1 MAERRMIAKT
11 IIDSDLFLDM
21 PMSTQCLYF
30 HLNMRADDDGFINN
44 PKKIQRMIGCNDDDI
59 KLLIAK
65 SFIIPFE
72 SGVVVIKHWKI
83 HNYIRG
89 DRKKD
94 TIFKD
99 EVKLLEVDENGA
111 YIKRDY
117 IQEEQEIKKLSSA
130 DIRKKAYEESSLPY
144 SFEYKIKKEFI
155 GDKCP
160 ICGCTM
166 SYENNLVKP
175 SIQHNIP
182 LSKGGEHEL
191 GNISVI
197 CLSCNSSTRNDKTG
211 PLNSEKVIE
220 IWDKLNDSQVTTK
233 CQSSDNQVTY
243 PGKDRLGKDRL
254 GKDNIP
260 TKEECVNKYVSEKLS
275 FMSKLYQ
282 KNIGMA
288 NGIVGE
294 WLIDISNQID
304 VDLFKKALEICTE
317 KGKLNFGYLKGI
329 IKNWLDINI
338 TSLEQLQAY
347 EIQNNK
353 TSNNSITSKQKN
365 IPATQKQCD
374 DAEFKR
380 RLEESNKLLD
390 SLDENIWGD

>member
-65 SFIIPFE
+65 NFIIPFE

-83 HNYIRG
+83 HNYIRM
-89 DRKKD
+89 DRYKETLYKEEKSQLVTD
-94 TIFKD
+94 KSK
-99 EVKLLEVDENGA
+99 E
-111 YIKRDY
+111 YILGQPD
-117 IQEEQEIKKLSSA
+117 
-130 DIRKKAYEESSLPY
+130 D
-144 SFEYKIKKEFI
+144 
-155 GDKCP
+155 
-160 ICGCTM
+160 
-166 SYENNLVKP
+166 
-175 SIQHNIP
+175 IP
-182 LSKGGEHEL
+182 LVDQRL
-191 GNISVI
+191 
-197 CLSCNSSTRNDKTG
+197 T
-211 PLNSEKVIE
+211 
-220 IWDKLNDSQVTTK
+220 Q
-233 CQSSDNQVTY
+233 
-243 PGKDRLGKDRL
+243 DRLGKDRL

>member
-65 SFIIPFE
+65 NFIIPFE

-83 HNYIRG
+83 HNYIRMG
-89 DRKKD
+89 RYKETLYKEEKSQLVTDKSK
-94 TIFKD
+94 
-99 EVKLLEVDENGA
+99 E
-111 YIKRDY
+111 YILGRPD
-117 IQEEQEIKKLSSA
+117 
-130 DIRKKAYEESSLPY
+130 D
-144 SFEYKIKKEFI
+144 
-155 GDKCP
+155 
-160 ICGCTM
+160 
-166 SYENNLVKP
+166 
-175 SIQHNIP
+175 IP
-182 LSKGGEHEL
+182 LVDQRL
-191 GNISVI
+191 
-197 CLSCNSSTRNDKTG
+197 T
-211 PLNSEKVIE
+211 
-220 IWDKLNDSQVTTK
+220 Q
-233 CQSSDNQVTY
+233 
-243 PGKDRLGKDRL
+243 DRLGKDRL

>member
-65 SFIIPFE
+65 NFIIPFE

-83 HNYIRG
+83 HNYIRM
-89 DRKKD
+89 DRYKETLYKEEKSQLVTD
-94 TIFKD
+94 KSK
-99 EVKLLEVDENGA
+99 E
-111 YIKRDY
+111 YILGRPD
-117 IQEEQEIKKLSSA
+117 
-130 DIRKKAYEESSLPY
+130 D
-144 SFEYKIKKEFI
+144 
-155 GDKCP
+155 
-160 ICGCTM
+160 
-166 SYENNLVKP
+166 
-175 SIQHNIP
+175 IP
-182 LSKGGEHEL
+182 LVDQRL
-191 GNISVI
+191 
-197 CLSCNSSTRNDKTG
+197 T
-211 PLNSEKVIE
+211 
-220 IWDKLNDSQVTTK
+220 Q
-233 CQSSDNQVTY
+233 
-243 PGKDRLGKDRL
+243 DRLGKDRL

-275 FMSKLYQ
+275 SMSKLYQ

>member
-65 SFIIPFE
+65 NFIIPFE

-83 HNYIRG
+83 HNYIRM
-89 DRKKD
+89 DRYKETLYK
-94 TIFKD
+94 
-99 EVKLLEVDENGA
+99 
-111 YIKRDY
+111 
-117 IQEEQEIKKLSSA
+117 EEKSQLVTDKSK
-130 DIRKKAYEESSLPY
+130 
-144 SFEYKIKKEFI
+144 EYVL
-155 GDKCP
+155 GRPDD
-160 ICGCTM
+160 
-166 SYENNLVKP
+166 
-175 SIQHNIP
+175 IP
-182 LSKGGEHEL
+182 LVDQRL
-191 GNISVI
+191 
-197 CLSCNSSTRNDKTG
+197 T
-211 PLNSEKVIE
+211 
-220 IWDKLNDSQVTTK
+220 Q
-233 CQSSDNQVTY
+233 
-243 PGKDRLGKDRL
+243 DRLGKDRL

-260 TKEECVNKYVSEKLS
+260 TKEKCVTGYMNENLS

>member
-65 SFIIPFE
+65 NFIIPFE

-83 HNYIRG
+83 HNYIRM
-89 DRKKD
+89 DRYKETLYKEEKSQLVTD
-94 TIFKD
+94 KSK
-99 EVKLLEVDENGA
+99 E
-111 YIKRDY
+111 YILGRPD
-117 IQEEQEIKKLSSA
+117 
-130 DIRKKAYEESSLPY
+130 D
-144 SFEYKIKKEFI
+144 
-155 GDKCP
+155 
-160 ICGCTM
+160 
-166 SYENNLVKP
+166 
-175 SIQHNIP
+175 IP
-182 LSKGGEHEL
+182 LVDQRL
-191 GNISVI
+191 
-197 CLSCNSSTRNDKTG
+197 T
-211 PLNSEKVIE
+211 
-220 IWDKLNDSQVTTK
+220 Q
-233 CQSSDNQVTY
+233 
-243 PGKDRLGKDRL
+243 DRLGKDRL

-347 EIQNNK
+347 ELQNNK

>member
-65 SFIIPFE
+65 NFIIPFE

-83 HNYIRG
+83 HNYIRM
-89 DRKKD
+89 DRYKETLYKEEKSQLVTD
-94 TIFKD
+94 KSK
-99 EVKLLEVDENGA
+99 E
-111 YIKRDY
+111 YILGRPD
-117 IQEEQEIKKLSSA
+117 
-130 DIRKKAYEESSLPY
+130 D
-144 SFEYKIKKEFI
+144 
-155 GDKCP
+155 
-160 ICGCTM
+160 
-166 SYENNLVKP
+166 
-175 SIQHNIP
+175 IP
-182 LSKGGEHEL
+182 LVDQRL
-191 GNISVI
+191 TQDR
-197 CLSCNSSTRNDKTG
+197 L
-211 PLNSEKVIE
+211 
-220 IWDKLNDSQVTTK
+220 
-233 CQSSDNQVTY
+233 
-243 PGKDRLGKDRL
+243 GKDRLGKDRL

-260 TKEECVNKYVSEKLS
+260 IEEECVNEYVSEKLS
-275 FMSKLYQ
+275 SMSKLYQ

-347 EIQNNK
+347 ELQNNK